1 MNCSESLKLWLNE
14 LNSEIEFWD
23 TLFRTRGAVGGDPE
37 IFRYR
42 TALDCPFQLPAELE
56 NVNSKIL
63 DVGSGPY
70 SRLGYVFE
78 GKKVDLTLVDPLA
91 FAYKEIGK
99 KHGIKFA
106 AEPITGMV
114 ECLNL
119 ILPENTY
126 DLVHMSNSLDHSFD
140 PIAGIKQLLYVAKIG
155 GKVVLRHHNN
165 VAEQANYQG
174 LHQWNLTT
182 EDKKFFVWNRKERI
196 DVNELLK
203 DCATVEFADVSS
215 ESTLGSVWEYQKIVI
230 RKNKRFDIE
239 SIYAGNI
246 IVQLCEHIM
255 MMELSRL
262 NKSKMSKMQ
271 KIINVIANRL

>member
-1 MNCSESLKLWLNE
+1 M
-14 LNSEIEFWD
+14 
-23 TLFRTRGAVGGDPE
+23 
-37 IFRYR
+37 
-42 TALDCPFQLPAELE
+42 
-56 NVNSKIL
+56 
-63 DVGSGPY
+63 
-70 SRLGYVFE
+70 
-78 GKKVDLTLVDPLA
+78 TLVDPLA
-91 FAYKEIGK
+91 FAYKELGK
-99 KHGIKFA
+99 KYGLKFA

-140 PIAGIKQLLYVAKIG
+140 PIAGIKQLLYVTKVG

-182 EDKKFFVWNRKERI
+182 ENNRFLVWNREERI
-196 DVNELLK
+196 DVNALLK
-203 DCATVEFADVSS
+203 NYASVEYADVSR
-215 ESTLGSVWEYQKIVI
+215 ETTLGSVWEYQKIII

-246 IVQLCEHIM
+246 VTQLCEHIM
-255 MMELSRL
+255 MMELSEL
-262 NKSKMSKMQ
+262 NKRKIPKIQ
-271 KIINVIANRL
+271 KIINAILNR